1 MLNWKAGVD
10 PAAAIAVPMCIGS
23 KSGRM
28 LLQILRVGE
37 NNLMNGTSPIFF
49 RICAS
54 PGTGAHQGSEQ
65 GSQSLLKHFKKNTAM
80 KTPVHSLLRQANRL
94 IGTSLLAFALL
105 SGAASG
111 QIGGVKVSTQTL
123 LTQDHI
129 NAINNAAAAP
139 TFSPAERSSRPTLF
153 VLISGGTSAPGNGI
167 PLVEPLDTNKRP
179 GTIGYSR
186 FYFDFPFV
194 QGILGAT
201 SSLYT
206 MGGTSLNS
214 TSWKT
219 TALENTVG
227 NQFAFR
233 NNPLTTTAA
242 ARATTPAVGLVRLNG
257 STSIGEMARNAL
269 REIRTL
275 VDTFERYTGR
285 RPFVILAGHSKG
297 GLVTRY
303 IMSNAESRP
312 GGVAGVNL
320 TADERAAI
328 VRLRN
333 QTRCCVTIAS
343 PHTGSPLPD
352 HAIELREGAAA
363 GIQNLVQTAWSALR
377 IAALSRGIN
386 LPVASPIN
394 VTSNVIGI
402 MGNPDDLGHLTTQ
415 FWNTMNNDVNALH
428 PARMVRSD
436 GSRIP
441 FFLYGGRTPGAGFYA
456 TASFTGA
463 GGPAPAA
470 LLPGHDQ
477 FHINHMTNAL
487 IGLDYAL
494 HNAVGG
500 DWGRIRTAGAASK
513 NLDIVRRAW
522 PVYGLPLRM
531 SNPGERLPIIGLE
544 GAPTY
549 FLQGASDNETDSD
562 GMVSMDSA
570 MGVGLFTG
578 PITIEN
584 MQLRAIPV
592 PATMMEPWERN
603 VMTPV
608 AGQPTALGS
617 WYRMYSG
624 AWNMQNH
631 STIIKR
637 RELGNELNRLLIS
650 AGPLASATSGTIS
663 IWPAR

>member
-1 MLNWKAGVD
+1 
-10 PAAAIAVPMCIGS
+10 
-23 KSGRM
+23 
-28 LLQILRVGE
+28 
-37 NNLMNGTSPIFF
+37 
-49 RICAS
+49 
-54 PGTGAHQGSEQ
+54 
-65 GSQSLLKHFKKNTAM
+65 M
-80 KTPVHSLLRQANRL
+80 KTPVQSLLRQANRL
-94 IGTSLLAFALL
+94 VCTSLLAFALL

-111 QIGGVKVSTQTL
+111 QIGGAKVVTQPL
-123 LTQDHI
+123 LTQENI
-129 NAINNAAAAP
+129 NTINNAASAP
-139 TFSPAERSSRPTLF
+139 TFSPAERTSRPTLF
-153 VLISGGTSAPGNGI
+153 VLISGGTSAPNGGI
-167 PLVEPLDTNKRP
+167 PLVEPLDAEKRP
-179 GTIGYSR
+179 GTVGYSR

-201 SSLYT
+201 GSLFT
-206 MGGTSLNS
+206 MGGTPLNS
-214 TSWKT
+214 TTWRTSALDSS
-219 TALENTVG
+219 TA
-227 NQFAFR
+227 NQFAFAS
-233 NNPLTTTAA
+233 NPLTNN
-242 ARATTPAVGLVRLNG
+242 RATTSAVGLVRMDG
-257 STSIGEMARNAL
+257 SKGIGEMARQAL
-269 REIRTL
+269 AEIRML
-275 VDTFERYTGR
+275 VDTFERHTGR

-303 IMSNAESRP
+303 LMSNPEFRP

-333 QTRCCVTIAS
+333 QIRCCVTIAS

-352 HAIELREGAAA
+352 HALELREGAAA
-363 GIQNLVQTAWSALR
+363 GIQDIVQTAWAALR
-377 IAALSRGIN
+377 LAAQSRGIN
-386 LPVASPIN
+386 LPVVSPIN
-394 VTSNVIGI
+394 ITSNVIGI

-415 FWNTMNNDVNALH
+415 FWNTMNNGDLH
-428 PARMVRSD
+428 PSRMVRSD
-436 GSRIP
+436 GTRIP
-441 FFLYGGRTPGAGFYA
+441 FFLYGGRTPAADFFA
-456 TASFTGA
+456 TSSFTGA

-470 LLPGHDQ
+470 LLPNHSQ

-522 PVYGLPLRM
+522 PVYGIPLRM
-531 SNPGERLPIIGLE
+531 SNPGERLPFIGLE

-549 FLQGASDNETDSD
+549 YLRGQSDNETDSD
-562 GMVSMDSA
+562 GMVSIDSA
-570 MGVGLFTG
+570 MGIGLFTG

-584 MQLRAIPV
+584 MQLRSIPV

-603 VMTPV
+603 VVSPA
-608 AGQPTALGS
+608 AGQPNALGS

-624 AWNMQNH
+624 SWNMQNH

-637 RELGNELNRLLIS
+637 RELGTELNRLLVS

-663 IWPAR
+663 VWPTR